1 MTQNIS
7 KLAEVDP
14 AASIANDVTIGPFCV
29 VGPHVKI
36 GEGTVL
42 DNRVTL
48 TGHVTIGRNNHLF
61 PGAVIGAEPQDISY
75 QGSPTQV
82 VIGDNNTFRE
92 YTTVNRATEK
102 EDGITSIGNNCYFM
116 ACSHVAHDCRLSDY
130 IIMANNVLLGGHVHI
145 SDHVNISGGVA
156 VHHFVTIGAYSFI
169 GGMSRVLKD
178 VPPYTMVDG
187 NSARARAVNVI
198 ALKRNNFHAEEIR
211 ALNAA
216 FKLIFRKKVDK
227 QIVIDTLNGQDQLAP
242 SVNHILNFIDKMNDG
257 RNGRS
262 RPGRR
267 DAA

>member
-7 KLAEVDP
+7 KLAQVDP
-14 AASIANDVTIGPFCV
+14 AASITTDVSIGPFCV

-42 DNRVTL
+42 ENNVTL
-48 TGHVTIGRNNHLF
+48 TGHVTLGRNNHLF
-61 PGAVIGAEPQDISY
+61 PGVVIGTEPQDISY
-75 QGSPTQV
+75 KGSPTQV

-92 YTTVNRATEK
+92 YATVNRATEK
-102 EDGITSIGNNCYFM
+102 D
-116 ACSHVAHDCRLSDY
+116 DCRLGDY

-145 SDHVNISGGVA
+145 GDHVNISGAVA
-156 VHHFVTIGAYSFI
+156 IHHFVTVGAYSFI

-198 ALKRNNFHAEEIR
+198 ALKRNNFHAEEIK
-211 ALNAA
+211 ALNVA

-227 QIVIDTLNGQDQLAP
+227 QIVLDTLNGQDQLVP
-242 SVNHILNFIDKMNDG
+242 SVSHILNFIDKMNDG
-257 RNGRS
+257 RNGRA
-262 RPGRR
+262 RPARR

>member
-1 MTQNIS
+1 MTQTIS
-7 KLAEVDP
+7 KLAQIDP
-14 AASIANDVTIGPFCV
+14 AASIATDVTIGPFCV

-36 GEGTVL
+36 GAGTVL
-42 DNRVTL
+42 DNSVTL
-48 TGHVTIGRNNHLF
+48 TGHVSIGRNNHFF

-116 ACSHVAHDCRLSDY
+116 ACSHIAHDCRLGDY
-130 IIMANNVLLGGHVHI
+130 IIMANSVLLGGHVHV

-156 VHHFVTIGAYSFI
+156 VHHFVTVGAYSFI
-169 GGMSRVLKD
+169 GGMSRVLRD
-178 VPPYTMVDG
+178 VPPYTIVEG
-187 NSARARAVNVI
+187 NSAKARAVNVI
-198 ALKRNNFHAEEIR
+198 ALKRNNFHAEEIK
-211 ALNAA
+211 ALNTA
-216 FKLIFRKKVDK
+216 FKLIFRKRVDK
-227 QIVIDTLNGQDQLAP
+227 QIVLDTLNGKEQLVP
-242 SVNHILNFIDKMNDG
+242 SVNHILNFIDRMNDG

-262 RPGRR
+262 RPDRR